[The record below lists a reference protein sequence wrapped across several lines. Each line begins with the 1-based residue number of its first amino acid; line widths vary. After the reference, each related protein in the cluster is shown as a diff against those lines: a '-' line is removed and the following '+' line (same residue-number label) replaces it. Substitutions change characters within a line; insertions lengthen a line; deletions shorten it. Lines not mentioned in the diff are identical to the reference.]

1 MNIISIKVDW
11 RGIVEGD
18 KLRKIVDA
26 AKLYYQLD
34 NSQQDIAKKLGV
46 SRPTVS
52 RLLQQA
58 KSIGIVKIEIN
69 DPSEDCENLSF
80 EIEESFNLKKAIIVS
95 IPQIGEGTVKKYLG
109 EEAGSYLYQIVQDGD
124 TVATSWGTTMF
135 EIAQKLQQ
143 KYVQDVSV
151 VQLNGGV
158 SHSETNTY
166 ASEVLHLFGKA
177 FNTTPHFLPLP
188 AIVDHTVVKQAI
200 QADRH
205 INKVLEMGRKANI
218 AIFTVGVPS
227 FDSVLIRA
235 DYFSKDDI
243 DIIYSKAVGDI
254 CSRYIDENG
263 NICNEDINNRTI
275 GIDLKDLINKEHSIL
290 VAGGEKKVNAI
301 YGTLHGGY
309 ANTLVT
315 DQYTAKS
322 LLDKHKAEVLNR

>member
-1 MNIISIKVDW
+1 M
-11 RGIVEGD
+11 EGD

-34 NSQQDIAKKLGV
+34 YSQQDIAKKIGV

-58 KSIGIVKIEIN
+58 KAKGIVKIEIN
-69 DPSEDCENLSF
+69 DPVEDCENLSHD
-80 EIEESFNLKKAIIVS
+80 IERNFNIKKALIIS
-95 IPQIGEGTVKKYLG
+95 IPQTGEGTVKKYLG
-109 EEAGSYLYQIVQDGD
+109 EAASSYLYQIVKDGD
-124 TVATSWGTTMF
+124 TIATSWGTTMF

-177 FNTTPHFLPLP
+177 YNTAPHFLPLP
-188 AIVDHTVVKQAI
+188 AIVDHIVVKQAI

-205 INKVLEMGRKANI
+205 IKKVLEMGREANI
-218 AIFTVGVPS
+218 SIFTVGVPS

-235 DYFSKDDI
+235 DYFSKEDL

-254 CSRYIDENG
+254 CSRYIDEDG
-263 NICNEDINNRTI
+263 SICDENINNRTI
-275 GIDLKDLINKEHSIL
+275 GIDLKELINKEHSIL

-309 ANTLVT
+309 ANTLIT

-322 LLDKHKAEVLNR
+322 LLDKHKAEVLNG